1 MTQSRTR
8 SRRVTGDRAVGSKPR
23 PAVADAHLRPA
34 QSGTQGRL
42 FANPTPGPDETS
54 FQVDNSSGAYYESKE
69 YEHHEKEVQPIP
81 APRVAPP
88 RMDIAEIVGGDSL
101 QPIITS
107 GRIVFHAVGDTG
119 AAKVDLHQTAE
130 EALKHEG
137 WVADAMARDVAQG
150 GPDVPSF
157 LFHLGDVI
165 YNFGEEEY
173 YYDQFYEPF
182 RAYDA
187 PIFAIPGNHDG
198 GVVYEEGAS
207 APHTPTLQAFL
218 RNFCT
223 VAPEPAAMRPRSPK
237 PISKR
242 RPSPLGNT
250 RG

>member
-1 MTQSRTR
+1 MTQPHTR
-8 SRRVTGDRAVGSKPR
+8 SRRTAGGRAVGSKPR
-23 PAVADAHLRPA
+23 PAVADTHLRPA

-101 QPIITS
+101 RPIITS